1 MNLIE
6 CSPMKTVH
14 LSRIDL
20 NLFVVFDAIYTEGG
34 ITRASKR
41 LNLTQPAI
49 SHALARLRELFDDPL
64 FVRQGQAMIPTPLAR
79 ATIDPVRQALQG
91 FATTLRRADHFD
103 PATARKRFTVGM
115 RDLREL
121 TALPNLLHTITH
133 AAPFIDITT
142 DGASTQEPEGELAAG
157 TLDAAVDVHL
167 ALSDQ
172 VQRQR
177 LNTERLIVVARPRHP
192 AAKRGLDLDTYLS
205 QEHILV
211 SSRRRGLGVEDYE
224 LSRHG
229 LKRRIRLR
237 CEHYFAACRV
247 VSETARSV
255 LRAWQNAMRAS
266 PIDCPQHAAGLPSG
280 RSELRRI
287 LVLACERDADPA
299 NRWLRNALVEAFRER
314 RGDT

>member
-1 MNLIE
+1 
-6 CSPMKTVH
+6 MKTVH

-34 ITRASKR
+34 ITRAAKR

-79 ATIDPVRQALQG
+79 VTIDPVRHALHG
-91 FATTLRRADHFD
+91 FETTLRRADRFD
-103 PATARKRFTVGM
+103 PATARKRFTIGM
-115 RDLREL
+115 RDVREL
-121 TALPNLLHTITH
+121 TALPDLLRTITR

-142 DGASTQEPEGELAAG
+142 ARVERRQLEAELAAG
-157 TLDAAVDVHL
+157 TLDAAVDIHL

-192 AAKRGLDLDTYLS
+192 TVKRSLDLDTYLS

-224 LSRHG
+224 LSRQG

-237 CEHYFAACRV
+237 CQHYFAACRV
-247 VSETARSV
+247 VSETDLILTMAERYARIV
-255 LRAWQNAMRAS
+255 NRLFRNALLPFPLDVPNYDAYLYW
-266 PIDCPQHAAGLPSG
+266 HANA
-280 RSELRRI
+280 
-287 LVLACERDADPA
+287 DADPA
-299 NRWLRNALVEAFRER
+299 NRWLRSALVEAFRD
-314 RGDT
+314 RGGEK